1 MTEVPHIAPSHAPRA
16 VRILRQPSASHQTT
30 FPRQARARLDTMAI
44 DWCRLRTIVDALLHR
59 VAALKA
65 DATAIVPLNT
75 TPEERE
81 RLDG

>member
-1 MTEVPHIAPSHAPRA
+1 MTEIPQIAPSHAPRA
-16 VRILRQPSASHQTT
+16 VRFRRQPSASHQTT
-30 FPRQARARLDTMAI
+30 CPRQARARLDTMAI
-44 DWCRLRTIVDALLHR
+44 DWCRLRTILDALLHR

-75 TPEERE
+75 TPEEQE